1 MKIPNLKSSKNGSLV
16 ALSSPRG
23 GAVLCLR
30 PPPSWRSP
38 AHQGGLQLPLSPDGR
53 PEGNFEMRTA
63 ASQYIR

>member
-1 MKIPNLKSSKNGSLV
+1 MKISNLKSSKNGSTV

-30 PPPSWRSP
+30 PPQSRRSP

-53 PEGNFEMRTA
+53 PEGNLEMRTA
-63 ASQYIR
+63 ASQCFR